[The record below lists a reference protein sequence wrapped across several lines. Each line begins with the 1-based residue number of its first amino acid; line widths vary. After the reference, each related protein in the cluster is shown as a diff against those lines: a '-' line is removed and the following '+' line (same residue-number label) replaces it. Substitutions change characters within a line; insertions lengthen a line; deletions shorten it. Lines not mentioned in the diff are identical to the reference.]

1 MSKIIS
7 CEQLRRLARH
17 HAGIGEILTETLLSP
32 DHREPMPETIF
43 GEIREL
49 CDPPAC
55 GLSACGHEASD
66 PAPAPFEEPAVT
78 SGWREEELRRRER
91 EMGRL
96 CGRWMSAPNRC
107 DIEIVRAGE
116 HFVLRYLKRNG
127 RPTGERYVLV
137 WLDGDIL
144 YYDYGSGDRITILAL
159 DTQTDTLMVSPGE
172 DYTRQRENER

>member
-32 DHREPMPETIF
+32 DHR
-43 GEIREL
+43 
-49 CDPPAC
+49 
-55 GLSACGHEASD
+55 
-66 PAPAPFEEPAVT
+66 
-78 SGWREEELRRRER
+78 RER

-107 DIEIVRAGE
+107 GIEIVRAGE
-116 HFVLRYLKRNG
+116 HFVLRYLKRGG

-144 YYDYGSGDRITILAL
+144 YYGSDDRITILAL

-172 DYTRQRENER
+172 DYTRQSENER

>member
-7 CEQLRRLARH
+7 CEQLRRLVRH
-17 HAGIGEILTETLLSP
+17 HAGIGEI
-32 DHREPMPETIF
+32 REF
-43 GEIREL
+43 

-55 GLSACGHEASD
+55 ELSACGHEASD
-66 PAPAPFEEPAVT
+66 PAPAPFGEPVVT

-91 EMGRL
+91 EM
-96 CGRWMSAPNRC
+96 
-107 DIEIVRAGE
+107 VRAGE
-116 HFVLRYLKRNG
+116 HFVLRYLKRGG

-144 YYDYGSGDRITILAL
+144 YYGSDDRITILAL

-172 DYTRQRENER
+172 DYTRQSENER

>member
-1 MSKIIS
+1 M
-7 CEQLRRLARH
+7 
-17 HAGIGEILTETLLSP
+17 
-32 DHREPMPETIF
+32 
-43 GEIREL
+43 
-49 CDPPAC
+49 
-55 GLSACGHEASD
+55 
-66 PAPAPFEEPAVT
+66 

-107 DIEIVRAGE
+107 GIEIVRAGE

-137 WLDGDIL
+137 WLGGDIL
-144 YYDYGSGDRITILAL
+144 YYGSDDRITILAL

>member
-1 MSKIIS
+1 MTRRWVLSLRLHDRGEREDRGAAPGRISGRRHRAGDQTARRKIVINRGRRSANTENIMSKIIS

-17 HAGIGEILTETLLSP
+17 HAGIGEILTEALLSP

-43 GEIREL
+43 GEIREF

-55 GLSACGHEASD
+55 GLSACGHEASA
-66 PAPAPFEEPAVT
+66 PAPAPFGEPVVT

-107 DIEIVRAGE
+107 GIEIVRAGGA
-116 HFVLRYLKRNG
+116 LR
-127 RPTGERYVLV
+127 PQ
-137 WLDGDIL
+137 I
-144 YYDYGSGDRITILAL
+144 
-159 DTQTDTLMVSPGE
+159 P
-172 DYTRQRENER
+172 

>member
-96 CGRWMSAPNRC
+96 CGR
-107 DIEIVRAGE
+107 
-116 HFVLRYLKRNG
+116 
-127 RPTGERYVLV
+127 
-137 WLDGDIL
+137 
-144 YYDYGSGDRITILAL
+144 
-159 DTQTDTLMVSPGE
+159 
-172 DYTRQRENER
+172 

>member
-17 HAGIGEILTETLLSP
+17 HAGIGEI
-32 DHREPMPETIF
+32 
-43 GEIREL
+43 REL

-55 GLSACGHEASD
+55 GLSAYGHEASD
-66 PAPAPFEEPAVT
+66 PAPAPFGEPIVT

-96 CGRWMSAPNRC
+96 CGRWMSTPNRC
-107 DIEIVRAGE
+107 GIEIVRAGE
-116 HFVLRYLKRNG
+116 HFVLRYLKRNC

-144 YYDYGSGDRITILAL
+144 YYGSDDRITILAL

>member
-7 CEQLRRLARH
+7 CEQLRRLVRH
-17 HAGIGEILTETLLSP
+17 HAGIGEILTEALLSP

-43 GEIREL
+43 GEIREF

-55 GLSACGHEASD
+55 ELSACGHEASD
-66 PAPAPFEEPAVT
+66 PAPAPFGEPVVT

-107 DIEIVRAGE
+107 GIEIVRAGE
-116 HFVLRYLKRNG
+116 HFVLRYLKRG
-127 RPTGERYVLV
+127 ARPASAMCWSGSTG
-137 WLDGDIL
+137 IF
-144 YYDYGSGDRITILAL
+144 SITAPTTGLRFWR
-159 DTQTDTLMVSPGE
+159 S
-172 DYTRQRENER
+172 TRRPIR

>member
-17 HAGIGEILTETLLSP
+17 HAGIGEILTEALLSP

-43 GEIREL
+43 GEIREF

-55 GLSACGHEASD
+55 ELSACGHEASD

-107 DIEIVRAGE
+107 GIEIVRAGE

-137 WLDGDIL
+137 WLGGDIL
-144 YYDYGSGDRITILAL
+144 YYGSGDRITILAL

>member
-1 MSKIIS
+1 
-7 CEQLRRLARH
+7 
-17 HAGIGEILTETLLSP
+17 
-32 DHREPMPETIF
+32 MPETIF

-49 CDPPAC
+49 AISS
-55 GLSACGHEASD
+55 GLRTFRLRTRGIRPCTGSFRGTRRNVRLARRG
-66 PAPAPFEEPAVT
+66 T
-78 SGWREEELRRRER
+78 RRRER

-144 YYDYGSGDRITILAL
+144 YYGSGDRITILAL

>member
-7 CEQLRRLARH
+7 CEQLRRLARN
-17 HAGIGEILTETLLSP
+17 HAGI
-32 DHREPMPETIF
+32 

-55 GLSACGHEASD
+55 GLSAYGHEASD
-66 PAPAPFEEPAVT
+66 PAPAPFGEPIVT

-107 DIEIVRAGE
+107 GIEIVRAGE

-144 YYDYGSGDRITILAL
+144 YYGSDDRITILAL
-159 DTQTDTLMVSPGE
+159 DTQTVWYFASISFARVLLITP
-172 DYTRQRENER
+172 

>member
-17 HAGIGEILTETLLSP
+17 HAGIGEILTETFLSP
-32 DHREPMPETIF
+32 DHPETAF
-43 GEIREL
+43 DGFREL
-49 CDPPAC
+49 CELP
-55 GLSACGHEASD
+55 ACGHEASA
-66 PAPAPFEEPAVT
+66 PAPAPFGEPVVM
-78 SGWREEELRRRER
+78 SGWREEELRRKER
-91 EMGRL
+91 DMCRL
-96 CGRWMSAPNRC
+96 CGRWMSASNRC
-107 DIEIVRAGE
+107 GIEIVRAGE
-116 HFVLRYLKRNG
+116 HFVLRYLKRGG

-144 YYDYGSGDRITILAL
+144 YYGSGDRITILAL

>member
-1 MSKIIS
+1 
-7 CEQLRRLARH
+7 
-17 HAGIGEILTETLLSP
+17 
-32 DHREPMPETIF
+32 MPETIF
-43 GEIREL
+43 GEIREF

-55 GLSACGHEASD
+55 ELSACGHEASD
-66 PAPAPFEEPAVT
+66 PAPAPFGEPVVT

-107 DIEIVRAGE
+107 GIEIVARGSTSSSDTSNVAA
-116 HFVLRYLKRNG
+116 
-127 RPTGERYVLV
+127 PTGERYVLV

-144 YYDYGSGDRITILAL
+144 YYGSDDRITILAL

-172 DYTRQRENER
+172 DYTRQSENER